1 MAKCDQNL
9 LLFLTQDFINP
20 KPDTTELIT
29 MHTDEFFDLIASRRS
44 IGNLNAP
51 APTHAQVERAVQLAY
66 TAPDH
71 KCLQPFRFIV
81 LEGEALARLGDAL
94 HQATLDI
101 GETDAKALDKARN
114 LPLRAPMVITCLTA
128 YQAHAKV
135 PPYEQLLAAGAAV
148 QNLLLALHAMGF
160 GSVWRTGAL
169 TDSTAVKQFFALDDS
184 NHVVGFIY
192 VGTTDVQMPERAPL
206 NLDSLLGYWA

>member
-1 MAKCDQNL
+1 
-9 LLFLTQDFINP
+9 
-20 KPDTTELIT
+20 

-51 APTHAQVERAVQLAY
+51 APSHAQVERAIRLAY

-81 LEGEALARLGDAL
+81 LEGDALARLGDTL
-94 HQATLDI
+94 HQAMLDT

-114 LPLRAPMVITCLTA
+114 MPLRAPMVIACVTA
-128 YQAHAKV
+128 YQDHPKV

-148 QNLLLALHAMGF
+148 QNLLLALHVMGF

-169 TDSTAVKQFFALDDS
+169 ADSAAVTRFFDLDA
-184 NHVVGFIY
+184 NNRVVGFIY
-192 VGTTDVQMPERAPL
+192 VGSTDVQMPARAPL
-206 NLDSLLGYWA
+206 DLSDLLDYWA